1 MYCKKK
7 GTLLCVAE
15 IFFNLWSPKYCI
27 SCCSCCCGW
36 CYFCLFVCFFL
47 PLFVCLFLCLFGWL
61 VVVVGGVGV
70 VAVRIWRVMCKGSGN
85 SELIE
90 FESTNPSGNVRADM
104 TTFELFDPVAQK
116 THCEVRGVEHHQCF
130 SSMFFLLSMH
140 DACVVVIIIIMIILP
155 NKNLDT

>member
-1 MYCKKK
+1 MSPRFFL
-7 GTLLCVAE
+7 TFEAQSIAFHVVPVVVVDV
-15 IFFNLWSPKYCI
+15 IFVCLFVSFFL
-27 SCCSCCCGW
+27 
-36 CYFCLFVCFFL
+36 CLFVCFF
-47 PLFVCLFLCLFGWL
+47 VCLFGWL

-70 VAVRIWRVMCKGSGN
+70 VAVRIWRVMCKGGGN

-140 DACVVVIIIIMIILP
+140 DACVVIIIIMIILP